1 MANHAERIVA
11 GLGGIDNILEI
22 KGYSTRLNA
31 EVKDASLLE
40 ERALVEGGAQ
50 LVGKW
55 RTSIRI
61 VIDDAD
67 PIAAEIEAMLPG

>member
-1 MANHAERIVA
+1 MASNAERIVA
-11 GLGGIDNILEI
+11 GLGGINNIREI
-22 KGYSTRLNA
+22 KGYTTRLNA
-31 EVKDASLLE
+31 EVKDATLLQE
-40 ERALVEGGAQ
+40 GALVEGGAQ

-67 PIAAEIEAMLPG
+67 PIAAEIEAMLRG